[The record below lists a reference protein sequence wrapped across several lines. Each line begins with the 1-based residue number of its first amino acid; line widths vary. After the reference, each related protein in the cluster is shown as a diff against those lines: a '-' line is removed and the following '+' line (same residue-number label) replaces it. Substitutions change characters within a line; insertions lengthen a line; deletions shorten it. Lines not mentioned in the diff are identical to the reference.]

1 VRRMILLTVVALL
14 MVAPRAQA
22 TPIVAGQTILTFFPI
37 QDIELLPNTFLNP
50 GSSSI
55 LLDHVTAFG
64 QAPFDRQAQTG
75 STIHLTN
82 GRFDGTGFNPA
93 LGTFELFSLHLSI
106 TITNVVQNPN
116 DPGFASGNPSSFAS
130 GDVVFNVADFGARLA
145 NGLLL
150 TVKDPFLF
158 DATFDGLPPSPG
170 TLYLSNPFD
179 KRLDI
184 YATDPGT
191 GQEVVVAQ
199 SFHRYLVEAASVPE
213 PSSLLLLGVGA
224 AGAAGYGWRRKRAA

>member
-1 VRRMILLTVVALL
+1 MRRTVFFTVLALL
-14 MVAPRAQA
+14 MVALRIHAA
-22 TPIVAGQTILTFFPI
+22 SIVAGQTTLTLFPI

-55 LLDHVTAFG
+55 LLEHVTAFG
-64 QAPFDRQAQTG
+64 RAPFDRQAQTG
-75 STIHLTN
+75 STINLTN
-82 GRFDGTGFNPA
+82 GTFDGTGFNPV

-130 GDVVFNVADFGARLA
+130 GEAIFNVADFGARLA

-150 TVKDPFLF
+150 TVKDPFFF

-170 TLYLSNPFD
+170 TLYLSDPFD

-199 SFHRYLVEAASVPE
+199 SFHRFLVEAAAVPE
-213 PSSLLLLGVGA
+213 PSSLLLCGLGA
-224 AGAAGYGWRRKRAA
+224 AGLVGYRSLRKQAA